1 MCPFCVLAL
10 NPHSAEK
17 TLAYREEISRQVSD
31 GVHVLMHLIT
41 KVHFIFLPE
50 SLYSFPY
57 TGLGTSY
64 VYLKNDFK

>member
-17 TLAYREEISRQVSD
+17 TLAYREEISQQVFD
-31 GVHVLMHLIT
+31 GVDVLMHLIT

-50 SLYSFPY
+50 SLSLTAFP
-57 TGLGTSY
+57 TLGLEQVT
-64 VYLKNDFK
+64 FI